1 MKFKADALIGF
12 ILCHSLAVLA
22 FFPSSSAEQVSSSW
36 SLECSRLAFLE
47 SISGLSLD
55 LSPEQMRLI
64 YASLP
69 EDRART
75 ELRIR
80 LALGAAIPRS
90 VELFVFPDAL
100 IA

>member
-1 MKFKADALIGF
+1 
-12 ILCHSLAVLA
+12 
-22 FFPSSSAEQVSSSW
+22 VSSSW

-69 EDRART
+69 KDRART

-100 IA
+100 IAQVPQVASFRYIASLCRAMS